1 MLNKEI
7 EPLVSIIIP
16 VYGVEKYLEKCVKS
30 VIKQS
35 YKNLEI
41 LLIDDG
47 SKDKSGKICD
57 KLSENDLRIKVY
69 HKKNGGLS
77 DARNYGLKHATGEY
91 IMFVDSDDYI
101 DINMVKKMIDMANS
115 YNLDIVMCD
124 FSIVNENDKIILKK
138 EKESTF
144 KIYNKNQLFKL
155 WNTDMYLI
163 CNLAWNKLYKKE
175 LFDKIMFPVGKI
187 HEDEFTVYKVVY
199 LSKKIGY
206 ITESLYYYYQQE
218 SSIMHNL
225 NDKRLNLLEALKER
239 IDFSNNIS
247 NTFYKET
254 IEIYMNAIIDYYF
267 KFNNVKKHNISNNL
281 IKLFKNE
288 YDEYNKQDVFSIK
301 QRIRYLTFIY
311 LRIVYKLY
319 YSF

>member
-1 MLNKEI
+1 MLNNEV

-57 KLSENDLRIKVY
+57 ELSENDIRIKVY

-101 DINMVKKMIDMANS
+101 NINMVKKMIAIANS

-124 FSIVNENDKIILKK
+124 FSIVNENDKIKLKK
-138 EKESTF
+138 EPQSSF

-163 CNLAWNKLYKKE
+163 CNLAWNKLYRKE
-175 LFDKIMFPVGKI
+175 LFDKIKFPVGKI
-187 HEDEFTVYKVVY
+187 HEDEFTVYKIVY

-206 ITESLYYYYQQE
+206 IPESLYYYYQQE

-225 NDKRLNLLEALKER
+225 NEKRLNLLEALKER
-239 IDFSNNIS
+239 IEFSNNIS
-247 NTFYKET
+247 NSFYKET
-254 IEIYMNAIIDYYF
+254 VEIYMNVIIDYYF
-267 KFNNVKKHNISNNL
+267 KFKNVKKYTISNNL

-288 YDEYNKQDVFSIK
+288 YDEYNKQGVFSIK
-301 QRIRYLTFIY
+301 QKIRYLTFIY